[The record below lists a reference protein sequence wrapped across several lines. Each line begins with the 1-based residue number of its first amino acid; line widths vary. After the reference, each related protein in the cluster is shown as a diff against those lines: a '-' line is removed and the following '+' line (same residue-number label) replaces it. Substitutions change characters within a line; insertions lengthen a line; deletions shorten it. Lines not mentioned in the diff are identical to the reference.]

1 MASLITLC
9 AFIIYVVIG
18 SVIMHYYE
26 PDMTIFNGIYFNF
39 VTLTTVGL
47 GDVVPKRYKTREIQY
62 IRCLQLFVSLGHNR
76 LCNHRSCTDYDG
88 DRDRF

>member
-1 MASLITLC
+1 MASLIILF
-9 AFIIYVVIG
+9 AFIIYIVIG

-47 GDVVPKRYKTREIQY
+47 GDMIPKRYKPRE
-62 IRCLQLFVSLGHNR
+62 VE
-76 LCNHRSCTDYDG
+76 
-88 DRDRF
+88 